1 MDICHHIKAKGAP
14 EFTTL
19 YDHLYHV
26 RSAIEKF
33 AECLDFDIEIAKMG
47 AIFHDI
53 GKASP
58 IFQKRLVSKYR
69 AGQATFRHEIASCFF
84 ISLIKEEHHPRLIEM
99 IIAHHKSIEG
109 DKKLKGILDLE
120 ENEGDIFESHIKDWD
135 IWKPDALKILSAFD
149 IKTRDISYDEAHD
162 NYCKVL
168 AYCEKRVKDYG
179 YSRWRGLL
187 MSADYFASALS
198 ESTKNYLK
206 NTFKKPVLNFYDR
219 KSDFYPLSLKKAVSE
234 KPHTIV
240 VACTGAGKTDYLFR
254 RCKGRVFYTLPFQA
268 SINAMYQRVKNE
280 LLPSNPDLD
289 IRLLHSSSKIAVND
303 ESQ

>member
-1 MDICHHIKAKGAP
+1 
-14 EFTTL
+14 
-19 YDHLYHV
+19 
-26 RSAIEKF
+26 
-33 AECLDFDIEIAKMG
+33 
-47 AIFHDI
+47 
-53 GKASP
+53 
-58 IFQKRLVSKYR
+58 
-69 AGQATFRHEIASCFF
+69 
-84 ISLIKEEHHPRLIEM
+84 M

-120 ENEGDIFESHIKDWD
+120 ENEGDVFESHIKNWD
-135 IWKPDALKILSAFD
+135 VWKLDALKILSAFG

-162 NYCKVL
+162 NYRKVL
-168 AYCEKRVKDYG
+168 AYCEKRVEDYG

-198 ESTKNYLK
+198 ESTKSYLK
-206 NTFKKPVLNFYDR
+206 NTFKRPILNFYNR
-219 KSDFYPLSLKKAVSE
+219 KSNFYPLSLKKAVSE

-289 IRLLHSSSKIAVND
+289 IRLLHSSSRIAVND
-303 ESQ
+303 ESQEDIVLQRLIGSSVKILTPYQLASIIFATRGFESQIEDIKGCDVILDEIHTYTGVSNLNLPGCLKSCQ